1 MAQTV
6 NIDSGEK
13 EYVDPPQ
20 LITATSDI
28 STDTIEIGL
37 GSYSTPPATWLAS
50 GNADVLLTRPASTQ
64 IQITMRIGNT
74 IKPAAGSYWLW
85 TRLTD
90 TGGEVL
96 LEKSVYQRVTVVNT
110 GTVNYT

>member
-1 MAQTV
+1 MPQTV
-6 NIDSGEK
+6 NIDAGER

-28 STDTIEIGL
+28 STDTVEIGL
-37 GSYSTPPATWLAS
+37 GSWSTVPATWLPS
-50 GNADVLLTRPASTQ
+50 SNAAVLLTRPATTQ
-64 IQITMRIGNT
+64 IQVTMLVGNT
-74 IKPAAGSYWLW
+74 IRPASGDYWLY

-96 LEKSVYQRVTVVNT
+96 IQKSTYRRVTVVNT

>member
-1 MAQTV
+1 MAQIV

-28 STDTIEIGL
+28 SADTFEVGL
-37 GSYSTPPATWLAS
+37 GSYSTPPTTWLAS
-50 GNADVLLTRPASTQ
+50 ANAAVLLTRPATTQ
-64 IQITMRIGNT
+64 AQISLLIGNT
-74 IKPAAGSYWLW
+74 IKPASGSYWLW
-85 TRLTD
+85 TRMTD
-90 TGGEVL
+90 VGGEVL